1 MVRYEDPPGKVKH
14 IRLGKISPEIYSAL
28 VGFPGVKSIVLH
40 AGGSKGGSYKEHPHY
55 HVWYESESEQTNQT
69 IRNKLKKL
77 PEFAEFSGQQ
87 DWSFRNHDSWET
99 WASYVC
105 KNQTHKVLLEYR
117 DLLDVSKLIIHHE
130 VPKLTYE
137 EAVKAEVAVIKKKAS
152 RAERWKLK
160 DYLIETWNWKE
171 NAQFHTGDLN
181 GAINICKARI
191 TSWYSGWLDDR
202 DGIRMLRFLLYTFA
216 TDELRDELS
225 FNISKNW
232 DSFVR
237 P

>member
-14 IRLGKISPEIYSAL
+14 IRFGKTSPEIYSAL

-55 HVWYESESEQTNQT
+55 HVWYESDIEQTNQT

-105 KNQTHKVLLEYR
+105 KNKTHKVLLEYR
-117 DLLDVSKLIIHHE
+117 DLMDISKLVVNDVIEHVSAGE
-130 VPKLTYE
+130 LVD
-137 EAVKAEVAVIKKKAS
+137 AEVKHILKQKS

-160 DYLIETWNWKE
+160 DYLIETWGWKE
-171 NAQFHTGDLN
+171 NAQFEFRDYKT
-181 GAINICKARI
+181 ATAMCKARI
-191 TSWYSGWLDDR
+191 TAWFNGWLDDR
-202 DGIRMLRFLLYTFA
+202 DGIRMLRFLLYTFG

-225 FNISKNW
+225 CKISKNW
-232 DSFVR
+232 DNYV
-237 P
+237 